1 MKSNP
6 GPPMTLGNASDGV
19 RVLAVVLPPLS
30 PAHHQ
35 IDLPAAA
42 TGADQPGAPIR
53 FLVAET
59 IARCDRGQVNS
70 PRHAPIGCL
79 DTGPL
84 ADR

>member
-1 MKSNP
+1 MSVWRF
-6 GPPMTLGNASDGV
+6 GSGSGDGV
-19 RVLAVVLPPLS
+19 RVLVVALPPLS

-42 TGADQPGAPIR
+42 AGTGQPLAPIR
-53 FLVAET
+53 VLVAET